1 MIKITTF
8 ARRSR
13 QVYTLVMSI
22 FVKPSA
28 PTKPKTKNVSS
39 VAIIYAV
46 IIVVFVV
53 AQLFTFE
60 EFVALVESYGLPGGV
75 VFARFLAAYLVT
87 VEVFALPFL
96 LRMRVS
102 TAMRVVSM
110 ICGWLVA
117 LIWFGISLWLV
128 ISTNTVGNIGFVGS
142 VVALTPG
149 WWAVFISIAPGTLS
163 IWASWGMWPLV
174 RKK

>member
-13 QVYTLVMSI
+13 QVYTVGMSI
-22 FVKPSA
+22 FVKTSA
-28 PTKPKTKNVSS
+28 PIKPKTKDAPF
-39 VAIIYAV
+39 VAIMYAA
-46 IIVVFVV
+46 IIVVFAV

-60 EFVALVESYGLPGGV
+60 EFITLVESYGLPGGV
-75 VFARFLAAYLVT
+75 VFAHFLAAYLVT
-87 VEVFALPFL
+87 IEVFALPFL

-110 ICGWLVA
+110 ACGWLVA
-117 LIWFGISLWLV
+117 LIWLGISLWLV
-128 ISTNTVGNIGFVGS
+128 FSVNSVGNVGFLGDVITL
-142 VVALTPG
+142 VPG
-149 WWAVFISIAPGTLS
+149 WWAVFISVALVSLS
-163 IWASWGMWPLV
+163 AWSSWGMWPLS